1 MPRVDSLDMSS
12 SSVVYEQIMES
23 VVERGSEFKCI
34 QGMQS
39 VRVAVIPKDSIQ
51 SGLKPR
57 TVEENLL
64 VGLQATLFHHIKSV
78 LDQRA
83 GALPALV

>member
-1 MPRVDSLDMSS
+1 MSS

-23 VVERGSEFKCI
+23 VVERGSEVEYI

-39 VRVAVIPKDSIQ
+39 VRVAIIPKDSIL

-57 TVEENLL
+57 TGEENLL
-64 VGLQATLFHHIKSV
+64 VGLQATLVHHIKSG

-83 GALPALV
+83 EALPALV